1 VVLSVDSSGTA
12 CWRSRDVEAVAGLL
26 VDHSSDYGIVR
37 IADIT
42 GLDLTGI
49 PVYIGIRPDAMTLSV
64 SAGKGINKI
73 DSFVSAG
80 MEAVETAVAERMK
93 PSEIINA
100 CTSDLGN
107 KVMMDLSK
115 LTQYSTSSF
124 TDSSV
129 VSWCEARRLLDGKE
143 VYVPANMVSLNKRL
157 IVEGIDIFPWSSN
170 GLASGLSE
178 SDAVLSGMYELIER
192 DAWTCWEYYS
202 RVKRVPITSV
212 EEESIPYE
220 STMKLINS
228 LRREGLN
235 IIINPLRTELDI
247 PVFRALLVND
257 VDMSSMG
264 VSLGF
269 GCHHSTEVALNRAV
283 TEAVQARTVYISGAR
298 DDIVMKGVTWSS
310 DISATEIK
318 ARYFPD
324 KIEDSVFDFQDS
336 EEAVR
341 DLCQRFKE
349 MKWEVPCIYRY
360 SDCGPFKVVR
370 VISESLAP
378 SSARHGLPY
387 CKQTRVGLFQ
397 PRLSGIQ
404 EVFKGLGEGINREH
418 E

>member
-1 VVLSVDSSGTA
+1 MFMSIDSSIKA
-12 CWRSRDVEAVAGLL
+12 RWRSCSIDAVADLL
-26 VDHSSDYGIVR
+26 IKHCSDYGIAR

-42 GLDLTGI
+42 GLDVTGI

-64 SAGKGINKI
+64 SAGKGLSKI

-80 MEAVETAVAERMK
+80 MEAVETAVAERMEA
-93 PSEIINA
+93 SEIINA
-100 CTSDLGN
+100 SARDLAD
-107 KVMMDLSK
+107 KSLIDLTK
-115 LTQYSTSSF
+115 LTRYSTSF
-124 TDSSV
+124 FNDSSI
-129 VSWCEARRLLDGKE
+129 VSWCIARRLVDREE

-157 IVEGIDIFPWSSN
+157 VVEGIDIFPWSSN

-178 SDAVLSGMYELIER
+178 SDAILSGLYELIER

-202 RVKRVPITSV
+202 RVRRVPITSI

-220 STMKLINS
+220 STRRLITA

-235 IIINPLRTELDI
+235 LIINPLRTELEV

-257 VDMSSMG
+257 IDLSSMG

-269 GCHHSTEVALNRAV
+269 GCHHSTEIAVNRAI

-298 DDIVMKGVTWSS
+298 DDIVMKGVTWST
-310 DISATEIK
+310 DISAREIK
-318 ARYFPD
+318 GRYFPD
-324 KIEDSVFDFQDS
+324 KIDDHRFSFENSQEALSDICRRFRQLKWS
-336 EEAVR
+336 E
-341 DLCQRFKE
+341 
-349 MKWEVPCIYRY
+349 PCIYRY
-360 SDCGPFKVVR
+360 RDTGPFNVVR

-387 CKQTRVGLFQ
+387 CKQTRVGLFK

-404 EVFKGLGEGINREH
+404 EVFKEMNMEYTQ
-418 E
+418 

>member
-1 VVLSVDSSGTA
+1 MSIDSSIKA
-12 CWRSRDVEAVAGLL
+12 RWRSCSIDAVADLL
-26 VDHSSDYGIVR
+26 IKHSSDYGIAR

-42 GLDLTGI
+42 GLDVTGI

-64 SAGKGINKI
+64 SAGKGLSKI

-80 MEAVETAVAERMK
+80 MEAVETAVAERMEA
-93 PSEIINA
+93 SEIINA
-100 CTSDLGN
+100 SARDLAD
-107 KVMMDLSK
+107 KSLIDLTK
-115 LTQYSTSSF
+115 LTRYSTSF
-124 TDSSV
+124 FNDSSV
-129 VSWCEARRLLDGKE
+129 VSWCIARRLVDREE

-157 IVEGIDIFPWSSN
+157 VVEGIDVFPWSSN

-178 SDAVLSGMYELIER
+178 SDAILSGLYELIER

-202 RVKRVPITSV
+202 RVRRVPITSI

-220 STMKLINS
+220 STGRLIAA

-235 IIINPLRTELDI
+235 LIINPLRTELEV

-257 VDMSSMG
+257 IDLSSMG

-269 GCHHSTEVALNRAV
+269 GCHHSTEIAVNRAI

-298 DDIVMKGVTWSS
+298 DDIVMKGVTWST
-310 DISATEIK
+310 DISAREIK

-324 KIEDSVFDFQDS
+324 KIDDHRFDFENSQEALSDICRRFRQLKWS
-336 EEAVR
+336 E
-341 DLCQRFKE
+341 
-349 MKWEVPCIYRY
+349 PCIYRY
-360 SDCGPFKVVR
+360 RDTGPFNVVR
-370 VISESLAP
+370 VISETLAP

-387 CKQTRVGLFQ
+387 CKQTRVGLFK

-404 EVFKGLGEGINREH
+404 EVFKEMNMEYTQ
-418 E
+418 